1 MTDQLFPLL
10 CGLATVSFT
19 ACIKRPAQLFY
30 WLGGL
35 LACLSLTAPWPGQ
48 NSALVLIEPT
58 HIATV
63 SGLAA
68 WAILHKSQRQ
78 AAALALGGVFAA
90 LWIKALASL
99 GLQWLSAATVV
110 GLVAAIAALGATRI
124 AGFAPRQVRD
134 EALLLVIAVSAF
146 IALVPTAIAAWQTSS
161 GLQAMDSPQHESGS
175 DTGAYILS
183 LAFMVLGG
191 LYAKWKYR

>member
-19 ACIKRPAQLFY
+19 ACMERSRQFIY

-35 LACLSLTAPWPGQ
+35 LATLLLTAPWPGQ
-48 NSALVLIEPT
+48 NGGLVLIEPA

-68 WAILHKSQRQ
+68 WAILHKNQWQ
-78 AAALALGGVFAA
+78 ATALALGGVFAA
-90 LWIKALASL
+90 LWINALAHL
-99 GLQWLSAATVV
+99 GLQWLSATTTV
-110 GLVAAIAALGATRI
+110 GLFAGIALLGTTRI

-134 EALLLVIAVSAF
+134 EGLLVVIAVSAF

-161 GLQAMDSPQHESGS
+161 GLQAMGSPQHESGS
-175 DTGAYILS
+175 NTGAYILS